1 MAFVRLCIKS
11 SQQQSSPDP
20 TGPLKNPSG
29 FCNSRYSQ
37 AKLAPL
43 KLRPYAR
50 LASTLLKDEESAR
63 DNHVLACKFA
73 KIFTDFIFFHSQTQQ

>member
-11 SQQQSSPDP
+11 SQQQSSLDP
-20 TGPLKNPSG
+20 TVPLKKNSSG

-50 LASTLLKDEESAR
+50 LASTLLKDEERAR

-73 KIFTDFIFFHSQTQQ
+73 KIFTDFNFFSLTD